1 VPGLGTSFPFRINEN
16 VWADAA
22 RVAATGFFNQ
32 RSGIDLKAPY
42 TRRPMKRTMHP
53 ADGFVVHKT
62 DPAIFFDETRFT
74 GGGNAFKRIQASI
87 LEDQTEPERLGRL
100 ARRRRLRPFH
110 SAARSHA
117 RRSRHARRV

>member
-1 VPGLGTSFPFRINEN
+1 VG
-16 VWADAA
+16 DAA

-62 DPAIFFDETRFT
+62 DPTIFYDETRFT

-87 LEDQTEPERLGRL
+87 LEDQTEPNAWGGWHD
-100 ARRRRLRPFH
+100 ACRLRPFRL
-110 SAARSHA
+110 AAKPHA
-117 RRSRHARRV
+117 RRSCHARPL